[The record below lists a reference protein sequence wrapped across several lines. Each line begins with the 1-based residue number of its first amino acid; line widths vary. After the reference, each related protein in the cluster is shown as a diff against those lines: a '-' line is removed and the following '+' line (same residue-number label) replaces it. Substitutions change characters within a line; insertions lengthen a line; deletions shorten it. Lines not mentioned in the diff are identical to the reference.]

1 MMNLVT
7 AFDISSSC
15 TGFAVLREDGSLADH
30 GAIVSDKKAT
40 IGENLDAF
48 RIRVNDILSLT
59 NPMFIAIERNP
70 WCKYAYAMDRLGMFR
85 GVFYMIAGGQLGR
98 EVNEVAQNTR
108 LVAVGLKGGG
118 RRKKGEPKR
127 DIKAEVVAAVNRLYG
142 LKLLKKE
149 NDVADAIAVGRAI
162 WLEYTNQEVEDKAG
176 IIVKNPSELNIDVR
190 KQRGKT

>member
-1 MMNLVT
+1 MNLVT
-7 AFDISSSC
+7 AFDISSAC
-15 TGFAVLREDGSLADH
+15 TGYAVLKDDGSLADH
-30 GAIVSDKKAT
+30 GAIVSDKKAS
-40 IGENLDAF
+40 IGSNLDTF
-48 RIRVNDILSLT
+48 RSRIESILVAS
-59 NPMFIAIERNP
+59 NPAFIAIERNP
-70 WCKYAYAMDRLGMFR
+70 WCKFAFAMDRLGMFR

-98 EVNEVAQNTR
+98 SVNEVAQNSR

-176 IIVKNPSELNIDVR
+176 IIVKHPSELNIDVR
-190 KQRGKT
+190 KQRSKT